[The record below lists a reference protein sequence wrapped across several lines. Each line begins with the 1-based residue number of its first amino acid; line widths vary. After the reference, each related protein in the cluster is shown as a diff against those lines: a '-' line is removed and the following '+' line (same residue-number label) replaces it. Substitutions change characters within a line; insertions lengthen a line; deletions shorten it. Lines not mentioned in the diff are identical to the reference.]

1 MKEATWRVRS
11 NRIHRVQSGGYT
23 SVYEKEAE
31 AEAKRKQNMIRQ
43 GFMQGGRRW

>member
-23 SVYEKEAE
+23 SIYEKEAE
-31 AEAKRKQNMIRQ
+31 AEARRRQNVARQ
-43 GFMQGGRRW
+43 GYMTSGRRW